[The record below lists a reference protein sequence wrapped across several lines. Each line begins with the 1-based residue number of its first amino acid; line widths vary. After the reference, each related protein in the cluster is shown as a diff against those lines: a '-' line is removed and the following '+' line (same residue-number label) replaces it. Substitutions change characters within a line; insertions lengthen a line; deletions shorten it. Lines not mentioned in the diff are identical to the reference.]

1 MNAELQTM
9 LPFSAN
15 IPEEVRAD
23 VQAVMDSLR
32 TGVPV
37 DHAVKDRLRAR
48 SAEITQR
55 TFEKFGLL
63 DIGVPAIRELRGELP
78 E

>member
-1 MNAELQTM
+1 MNAELKTM

-15 IPEEVRAD
+15 LPVEVRAD
-23 VQAVMDSLR
+23 IQAVMDSLR

-37 DHAVKDRLRAR
+37 DPAVKDRLRAR